1 MTIGILIFS
10 EPRDEVYTGVDR
22 LVSAGQAAGHTV
34 VKLYE
39 PHLSFLCHPVFDS
52 EVAQTRGERAE
63 RAEGSPHVA
72 TILHEGQPLP
82 KLDIIISRPNFVE
95 EPSLRTYAVQMLERA
110 GYRVINGRPGY
121 TWAKN
126 KLTQH
131 VLFAQHDL
139 PCPRWG
145 IARRPEDTVAIAKTI
160 GFPVIVKVAFGTHG
174 KGVFLAKDEE
184 SLWPIVDYLGIRDGN
199 PMIVEEFIAEA
210 RSSDLRAFVIGGEV
224 VGAMQRTAA
233 VGDTRANT
241 SSGGTGSP
249 IELTQAE
256 QALAIR
262 AAKVFDLEIAG
273 VDLIRSKQGPLLL
286 EVNEN
291 PGFRELE
298 KVTSIDIAHKII
310 DYAVGQS

>member
-10 EPRDEVYTGVDR
+10 EPRDEVFAGADR
-22 LVSAGQAAGHTV
+22 LVEAGEAAGHIV

-39 PHLSFLCHPVFDS
+39 PYLSFIDGNV
-52 EVAQTRGERAE
+52 
-63 RAEGSPHVA
+63 
-72 TILHEGQPLP
+72 LHEGQPLP
-82 KLDIIISRPNFVE
+82 KLDVIISRPNFVE

-110 GYRVINGRPGY
+110 GYRIVNGRPGY

-131 VLFAQHDL
+131 VLFAQHEL

-145 IARRPEDTVAIAKTI
+145 IARRPEDTVAIAQTI

-174 KGVFLAKDEE
+174 KGVFLAKDAE

-210 RSSDLRAFVIGGEV
+210 KSSDLRAFVIGGEV

-233 VGDTRANT
+233 DGDTRANT
-241 SSGGTGSP
+241 SNGGTGVVV
-249 IELTQAE
+249 ELSKE
-256 QALAIR
+256 ERALAVR
-262 AAKVFDLEIAG
+262 AAEVFDLEIAG
-273 VDLIRSKQGPLLL
+273 VDLIRSKRGPLLL
-286 EVNEN
+286 EVNGN

-298 KVTSIDIAHKII
+298 KVTGLDIAQKII
-310 DYAVGQS
+310 DYAVEQIQ

>member
-1 MTIGILIFS
+1 MSIGILIFS
-10 EPRDEVYTGVDR
+10 EPREEAFAGVDR
-22 LVSAGQAAGHTV
+22 LVEAGQAAGHTML
-34 VKLYE
+34 KLYE
-39 PHLSFLCHPVFDS
+39 PHLSFIDEKV
-52 EVAQTRGERAE
+52 
-63 RAEGSPHVA
+63 
-72 TILHEGQPLP
+72 LHEGQPLP
-82 KLDIIISRPNFVE
+82 KLDVIISRPNFVE
-95 EPSLRTYAVQMLERA
+95 EPSLRTYAVQLLERA
-110 GYRVINGRPGY
+110 GYRIINGRPGY

-131 VLFAQHDL
+131 VLFAQHAL

-210 RSSDLRAFVIGGEV
+210 KSSDLRAFVVGGEV

-233 VGDTRANT
+233 DGDTRANT
-241 SSGGTGSP
+241 SNGGTGSVV
-249 IELTQAE
+249 ELRE
-256 QALAIR
+256 EERALAVR
-262 AAKVFDLEIAG
+262 TADVFDLEIAG
-273 VDLIRSKQGPLLL
+273 VDLIRSKRGPLVL
-286 EVNEN
+286 EVNGN

-298 KVTSIDIAHKII
+298 KVTGLDIASKII
-310 DYAVGQS
+310 NFAVSPTA

>member
-10 EPRDEVYTGVDR
+10 EPRDEVYAGADR
-22 LVSAGQAAGHTV
+22 LVEAGQTTGHTV

-39 PHLSFLCHPVFDS
+39 PHLSFICHP
-52 EVAQTRGERAE
+52 ERS
-63 RAEGSPHVA
+63 EGSPHDQEIPRHV
-72 TILHEGQPLP
+72 TPRDDKKVLILHEGHPLP
-82 KLDIIISRPNFVE
+82 KLDVIISRPNFVE
-95 EPSLRTYAVQMLERA
+95 EPSLRTYAVQLLERA
-110 GYRVINGRPGY
+110 GYRIVNGNVGF

-131 VLFAQHDL
+131 VLFAKHGL

-145 IARRPEDTVAIAKTI
+145 IARKLDDAVALAKQI
-160 GFPVIVKVAFGTHG
+160 GFPAIVKVAFGTHG

-210 RSSDLRAFVIGGEV
+210 KSSDIRVFVIGGKV
-224 VGAMQRTAA
+224 VAAMQRTAA

-241 SSGGTGSP
+241 SGGGTGST
-249 IELTQAE
+249 IELTQEE
-256 QALAIR
+256 QALAVR
-262 AAKVFDLEIAG
+262 AAEIFELEIAG
-273 VDLIRSKQGPLLL
+273 VDLIRSSRGSLIL
-286 EVNEN
+286 EINSN

-298 KVTSIDIAHKII
+298 AVTGINIAKMII
-310 DYAVGQS
+310 EYATRAS